1 MRCLEVLMGMG
12 IKIALD
18 GDGRV
23 LQNFG
28 THVGNYSVIMLA

>member
-1 MRCLEVLMGMG
+1 MGVG

-28 THVGNYSVIMLA
+28 TRVPNYSVSQSKRLYLDHA